1 MRLATAA
8 CPRWR
13 RRRRWRRSPPGTE
26 EVAAGVGEAP
36 EAGSSISNLALVVP
50 PTVVNNRDAEDPAFL
65 ACWRS
70 SSSAASIFG
79 AQNLNLK
86 MAGKEFT
93 VASHNLAQ
101 VRSRLRSDPDWGP
114 IQTGESDPDW
124 ASRII
129 EICFLFCCRALQ
141 KPLFKESFINFE
153 VNEAMEGLNFAY
165 FPWSLRPFLKCSSSS
180 PSTILQISSP
190 PSLVNLRA
198 SGVC

>member
-101 VRSRLRSDPDWGP
+101 CVLKSK
-114 IQTGESDPDW
+114 
-124 ASRII
+124 II
-129 EICFLFCCRALQ
+129 IPRPSSVPSSVKRPAHWLQ
-141 KPLFKESFINFE
+141 SF
-153 VNEAMEGLNFAY
+153 
-165 FPWSLRPFLKCSSSS
+165 SLRVNIPMMKGGLMCYLRLNIHMMKGASSA
-180 PSTILQISSP
+180 T
-190 PSLVNLRA
+190 
-198 SGVC
+198 

>member
-114 IQTGESDPDW
+114 IQTCD
-124 ASRII
+124 I
-129 EICFLFCCRALQ
+129 FLFCFWVSRRWWRGLLRLFPAEPVEHVEERHHHVDEDYQREQGICNGRV
-141 KPLFKESFINFE
+141 PLLSCFTKSSF
-153 VNEAMEGLNFAY
+153 AKQ
-165 FPWSLRPFLKCSSSS
+165 R
-180 PSTILQISSP
+180 
-190 PSLVNLRA
+190 
-198 SGVC
+198 